1 VSEGVQ
7 SSLAP
12 KPLWSLF
19 NATVTLR
26 HIESSTADVMK
37 TATFSPP
44 LSPAAFDAAVG
55 RVAPLFRRSVL
66 TLRTAHLF
74 TFDAVVASGDVAA
87 LGSERTSV
95 MTVAVARDA
104 YTWDTSVGDAEQVVT
119 RLQRR

>member
-1 VSEGVQ
+1 
-7 SSLAP
+7 
-12 KPLWSLF
+12 
-19 NATVTLR
+19 
-26 HIESSTADVMK
+26 MK